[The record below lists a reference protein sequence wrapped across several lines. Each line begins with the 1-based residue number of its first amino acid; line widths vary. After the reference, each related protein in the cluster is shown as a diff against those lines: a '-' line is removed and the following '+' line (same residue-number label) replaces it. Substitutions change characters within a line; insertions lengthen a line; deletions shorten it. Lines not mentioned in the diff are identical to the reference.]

1 MVLEWKKCYLNVP
14 LNETGIQDHEYDT
27 DMSNIYT
34 VTLDTKE
41 YDLLSDVFHE
51 WNQKFD
57 IIIDIFEDETL
68 NAASCSEAMII
79 LDNHI
84 NQNNNEDFRKAAQ
97 KLKLALSKAIQLNMP
112 LFLDF

>member
-1 MVLEWKKCYLNVP
+1 MILEWKKCYLNVP

-57 IIIDIFEDETL
+57 IINDIFEDWFVKQF
-68 NAASCSEAMII
+68 
-79 LDNHI
+79 DKFK
-84 NQNNNEDFRKAAQ
+84 EDCIAKA
-97 KLKLALSKAIQLNMP
+97 KIR
-112 LFLDF
+112 